1 MKKSRVL
8 HIMLVILAILALTSV
23 AAGGV
28 RRFNIRMTGA
38 AEAPGPGDPDGRGK
52 ASVVLNVGH
61 SKVCF
66 LLKVSKIELPATA
79 AHIHQAPA
87 GAPGPVVVGL
97 TAPNEKGVSFGCVD
111 ADRKLII
118 DILQNPE
125 NYYVNVHNAEF
136 PAGAVR
142 GQLSK

>member
-1 MKKSRVL
+1 MKKIKVL
-8 HIMLVILAILALTSV
+8 HIIVIALTLLSLTSI

-52 ASVVLNVGH
+52 AKLGLFLGH
-61 SKVCF
+61 GEVCF
-66 LLKVSKIELPATA
+66 LLKVSDIALPATG

-87 GAPGPVVVGL
+87 GAPGPVVVAL
-97 TAPNEKGVSFGCVD
+97 TAPNAKGFSVGCV
-111 ADRKLII
+111 AAERELIK
-118 DILQNPE
+118 DIIQNPE
-125 NYYVNVHNAEF
+125 EYYVNVHSTEF

-142 GQLSK
+142 GQLK